1 MLGARGN
8 TLMDHNNIV
17 VGIIADTHG
26 LLRPQAL
33 AELAGSDLIVHAGDI
48 GTAGLIEEL
57 ARVAPTFAVRGNV
70 DTGPWAAGFPAA
82 AVVAV
87 GEHKFYLLH
96 DVAELDLD
104 PAAAGFAAVIY
115 GHSHQPAIETR
126 DDVLFLN
133 PGSAGPRRF
142 TLPVTLA
149 RVRVTNG
156 ELHPDIIILEP

>member
-1 MLGARGN
+1 
-8 TLMDHNNIV
+8 MDHNNIV

-26 LLRPQAL
+26 LLRPEAL
-33 AELAGSDLIVHAGDI
+33 AELSGSDLIVHAGDI

-57 ARVAPTFAVRGNV
+57 GRIAPTFAVRGNV
-70 DTGPWAAGFPAA
+70 DTGPWAAGLPTT

-87 GEHKFYLLH
+87 GAHKFYLLH

-115 GHSHQPAIETR
+115 GHSHQPAVETR

-142 TLPVTLA
+142 SLPVTLA

-156 ELHPDIIILEP
+156 ELHPDIVILEP

>member
-1 MLGARGN
+1 MSRPPSRFAATSTPARGRR
-8 TLMDHNNIV
+8 V
-17 VGIIADTHG
+17 S
-26 LLRPQAL
+26 RPPR
-33 AELAGSDLIVHAGDI
+33 SS
-48 GTAGLIEEL
+48 
-57 ARVAPTFAVRGNV
+57 
-70 DTGPWAAGFPAA
+70 
-82 AVVAV
+82 V

>member
-1 MLGARGN
+1 
-8 TLMDHNNIV
+8 MDRNNIV

-26 LLRPQAL
+26 LIRPQAL
-33 AELAGSDLIVHAGDI
+33 AELSGSDLIVHAGDI
-48 GTAGLIEEL
+48 GAPGLIEEL
-57 ARVAPTFAVRGNV
+57 ARIAPTFPVRGNV
-70 DTGPWAAGFPAA
+70 DTGPWAAGLPAT
-82 AVVAV
+82 AVVTA
-87 GEHKFYLLH
+87 GDHKFYLLH

-115 GHSHQPAIETR
+115 GHSHQPAIELR

-149 RVRVTNG
+149 RVRISDGV
-156 ELHPDIIILEP
+156 LHPDIIILEP

>member
-1 MLGARGN
+1 
-8 TLMDHNNIV
+8 MDRNNIV

-26 LLRPQAL
+26 LIRPQAL
-33 AELAGSDLIVHAGDI
+33 AELSGSDLIVHAGDI
-48 GTAGLIEEL
+48 GAPGLIEEL
-57 ARVAPTFAVRGNV
+57 ARIAPTFAVRGNV
-70 DTGPWAAGFPAA
+70 DTGPCAAGLPAT
-82 AVVAV
+82 AVVAA
-87 GEHKFYLLH
+87 GDHKFYLLH

-115 GHSHQPAIETR
+115 GHSHQPAIESR

-149 RVRVTNG
+149 RVRISDGV
-156 ELHPDIIILEP
+156 LHPDIIILEP

>member
-1 MLGARGN
+1 
-8 TLMDHNNIV
+8 MDRNNIV

-70 DTGPWAAGFPAA
+70 DTGPWAAGFPST
-82 AVVAV
+82 AVVVV

-96 DVAELDLD
+96 NVAELDLN

-115 GHSHQPAIETR
+115 GHSHQRAIETR

>member
-1 MLGARGN
+1 
-8 TLMDHNNIV
+8 MDRNNIV

-26 LLRPQAL
+26 LIRPQAL
-33 AELAGSDLIVHAGDI
+33 AELSGSDLIVHAGDI
-48 GTAGLIEEL
+48 GAPGLIEEL
-57 ARVAPTFAVRGNV
+57 ARIAPTLAVRGNV
-70 DTGPWAAGFPAA
+70 DTGPWAAGLPAT
-82 AVVAV
+82 AVVAA
-87 GEHKFYLLH
+87 GDHKFYLLH

-115 GHSHQPAIETR
+115 GQSHQPAIESR

-149 RVRVTNG
+149 RVRISDGV
-156 ELHPDIIILEP
+156 LHPDIIILEP